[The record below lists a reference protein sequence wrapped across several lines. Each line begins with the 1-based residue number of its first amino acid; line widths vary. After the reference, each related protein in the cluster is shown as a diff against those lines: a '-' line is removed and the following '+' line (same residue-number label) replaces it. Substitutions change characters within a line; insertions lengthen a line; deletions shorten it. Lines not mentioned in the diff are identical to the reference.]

1 MTELNRIEHCN
12 DIRRMKKLLCV
23 SMGFA
28 HTCLLSKKYKLRVIS
43 VKMAERGPLGN
54 YHVSETLKIL
64 EKKTHKKTCRINFIR
79 TL

>member
-1 MTELNRIEHCN
+1 
-12 DIRRMKKLLCV
+12 MKKLLCV

-64 EKKTHKKTCRINFIR
+64 GKKPTKKHAES
-79 TL
+79 TLSELYNNIQPEVYSSHMNA